1 MKFRL
6 IVMLVE
12 KVLGVS
18 IADDQP
24 RADMYLPEKL
34 LAFAIVLL
42 AAGSGLG
49 IASFFQQELWMSL
62 CEVGGIGMGILAL
75 LCWKNQT
82 IRVISDTHFE
92 YTTFLGN
99 TYTYAFKDIT
109 GLRQNKDSM
118 TLFVGSNKVHMESMA
133 IISQRLADAIN
144 QSLQQRTE

>member
-1 MKFRL
+1 MRFRFL
-6 IVMLVE
+6 VSLVE
-12 KVLGVS
+12 KLFGATVS
-18 IADDQP
+18 DDQP

-49 IASFFQQELWMSL
+49 IAYCFRKELWMIL
-62 CEVGGIGMGILAL
+62 CAVGGIVLGVLAL

-99 TYTYAFKDIT
+99 TYTYAFRDIT
-109 GLRQNKDSM
+109 GLRRNQDSM
-118 TLFVGSNKVHMESMA
+118 TLFVGESKVHIESMA
-133 IISQRLADAIN
+133 IISSRLADAIN
-144 QSLQQRTE
+144 QALQQKAE